1 MELDAMYAQ
10 LGVSAAVL
18 QLGERVLESLKDRFA
33 EIDAT
38 AEFNQAKVLHAMQ
51 SNRVNATCFAAT
63 TGYGYDDMGREILEK
78 VYADCFHTEAALVR
92 PQITC
97 GTHALA
103 VALSSQLRPGDE
115 LLSPV
120 GRPYDTLEEVIGIR
134 PSPCSLAEYG
144 VQYRQ
149 VDLLPD
155 GGFDY
160 EGIRAAI
167 NDKTKLVTIQRSK
180 GYQTRPSFSVKQ
192 IGELIRFIKEIK
204 PDVLCMVDNCY
215 GEFVE
220 RVEPSDVGAD
230 MIVGSLIK
238 NPGGGLAP
246 IGGYICGTAACVER
260 CAYRL
265 SAPGLGQEV
274 GANLGVLPSFYQG
287 FFLAPTVVAG
297 ALKGAIFAANI
308 YEQLGFKVIP
318 NSTESRHDI
327 IQAVELGS
335 REAMVAFCKGIQAA
349 APVDSYVTP
358 EPWAM
363 PGYDTDVIMAA
374 GAFVQGSSIELSAD
388 GPIRPPYAVYFQGGL
403 TWYHAK
409 LGILQSLQKLVDAG
423 IVTLA

>member
-1 MELDAMYAQ
+1 MSQNVFAQ
-10 LGVSAAVL
+10 NGVSDAVYRFGEEVLAAL
-18 QLGERVLESLKDRFA
+18 RPRFD
-33 EIDAT
+33 EIDRT
-38 AEFNQAKVLHAMQ
+38 AEYNQAKVIAAMQ
-51 SNRVNATCFAAT
+51 KNRVDVACFAGT
-63 TGYGYDDMGREILEK
+63 TGYGYNDVGRDTLER

-103 VALSSQLRPGDE
+103 IALSANLLPGDE

-134 PSPCSLAEYG
+134 ESACSLKEYG
-144 VQYRQ
+144 VSYAE
-149 VDLLPD
+149 VPLKAD
-155 GGFDY
+155 GSIDY
-160 EGIRAAI
+160 DGVRAAI
-167 NDKTKLVTIQRSK
+167 NARTKLVTIQRSK
-180 GYQTRPSFSVKQ
+180 GYATRPTLSVRQ
-192 IGELIRFIKEIK
+192 IGELIAFVKSIRADII
-204 PDVLCMVDNCY
+204 CMVDNCY

-220 RVEPSDVGAD
+220 TIEPSDVGAD

-246 IGGYICGTAACVER
+246 IGGYICGTKACVDR

-274 GANLGVLPSFYQG
+274 GAN
-287 FFLAPTVVAG
+287 
-297 ALKGAIFAANI
+297 I
-308 YEQLGFKVIP
+308 YEKLGYRVVP

-335 REAMVAFCKGIQAA
+335 EEAMVAFCRGIQAA
-349 APVDSYVTP
+349 APVDSYVSP
-358 EPWAM
+358 IPGDM
-363 PGYDTDVIMAA
+363 PGYDSQVIMAA

-403 TWYHAK
+403 TWVHAK
-409 LGILQSLQKLVDAG
+409 LGILMSLQKMVEAGLVN
-423 IVTLA
+423 L